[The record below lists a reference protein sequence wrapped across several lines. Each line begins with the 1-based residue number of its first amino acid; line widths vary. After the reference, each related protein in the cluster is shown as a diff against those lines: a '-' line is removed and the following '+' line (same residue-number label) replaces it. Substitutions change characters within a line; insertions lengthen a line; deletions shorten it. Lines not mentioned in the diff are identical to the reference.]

1 MGGIIFSLNAYNTL
15 GNKKETLTSQ
25 KIRKEEVAMKKLL
38 AVNDVME
45 ITQFSQPKVY
55 RLFTNDPIFKSFKHF
70 GNWRIEEDNFLD
82 WMEDLVK
89 SYEKK

>member
-55 RLFTNDPIFKSFKHF
+55 RLFTNDPTFKSFKHF